1 MTIATTS
8 LALAL
13 LQVPQLPPSVHY
25 GEHAVGMTT
34 AVAVDARQHFDP
46 WGAAYG
52 RPEYRAMLRRVEAS
66 GQRRTVVFQLWYP
79 ATPASGATRLDGPR
93 SPFPAASGRRANS
106 YDLFFQ
112 EPEMAHAAIVRP
124 PAPEF
129 VHVRGGGTLADAEA
143 EQRRTAMDWLT
154 ELLAGKLLGGWQDAR
169 PADGAF
175 PVIVLAH
182 GLGGHH
188 ALWVSLAEFLASHGY
203 IVAAPTFVSDGAAAM
218 VFHDEDSPYAR
229 QASPEE
235 LRRTYRL
242 LAFEPKVVP
251 YFFRLLFG
259 GEGDEAPPSPE
270 AFGRAGATIAP
281 GGVERA
287 TTMMRNL
294 FRQRVFDT
302 GLVLHTTRLL
312 GADRETCSTALTVMG
327 ATSTARN
334 LCGFLTGRI
343 DDGPAGVGGHSLGS
357 MTAQFAADALPGVA
371 AALGFNNGPPFKWTP
386 EEMLAGEATEEG
398 LPGGVRKPLMLMIGD
413 EDAFVQSVFMG
424 LFQSEVEK
432 AGGDP
437 AEAFPLEPERALPD
451 RIDNPQPVAMSTW
464 RRALS
469 DRVLVTVRDVDHSIL
484 VEDLMRNVPW
494 PAFARGDLPFGIG
507 ATRRRKPTG
516 DAALDADPEPGE
528 RYELLGWAPVE
539 GPGDAGGD
547 GEAYLPHVVRD
558 WYALAWF
565 DWHLKGDRE
574 AERRLAGD
582 DPFGALTAVLRE
594 FR

>member
-1 MTIATTS
+1 MTITTAS

-13 LQVPQLPPSVHY
+13 LQVPQLPPAVHY
-25 GEHAVGMTT
+25 GEYAVGTT
-34 AVAVDARQHFDP
+34 TGVAVDARQRFDP

-52 RPEYRAMLRRVEAS
+52 RPQYRAMVRRVEAS
-66 GQRRTVVFQLWYP
+66 GQRRAVVFQLWYP
-79 ATPASGATRLDGPR
+79 ATPASGAARLAGPR
-93 SPFPAASGRRANS
+93 SPFPAASGRRANY

-112 EPEMAHAAIVRP
+112 EAGMARETLVQL
-124 PAPEF
+124 APEL
-129 VHVRGGGTLADAEA
+129 VHVRGGGTLADAATE
-143 EQRRTAMDWLT
+143 EQRAAMD
-154 ELLAGKLLGGWQDAR
+154 ELSELVAGKLLGGWQDAR

-182 GLGGHH
+182 GLSGHH
-188 ALWVSLAEFLASHGY
+188 ALWVSLAEFLASRGY
-203 IVAAPTFVSDGAAAM
+203 VVAAPTFVSDGTAAM

-251 YFFRLLFG
+251 YFFRLLFDYQ
-259 GEGDEAPPSPE
+259 GDEVFPSPE
-270 AFGRAGATIAP
+270 AYGPDGEKIAP

-294 FRQRVFDT
+294 FRQRVSDM

-312 GADRETCSTALTVMG
+312 GADRESCATALAAMG
-327 ATSTARN
+327 ATSAARN
-334 LCGFLTGRI
+334 LCGLLTGRI
-343 DDGPAGVGGHSLGS
+343 ADGPAGVGGHSLGS
-357 MTAQFAADALPGVA
+357 MTAHFAADALPDVA
-371 AALGFNNGPPFKWTP
+371 ASLGFNNGPPFKWTP

-398 LPGGVRKPLMLMIGD
+398 LPGGARKPLLLMIGD

-424 LFQSEVEK
+424 LFQSRVRR

-451 RIDNPQPVAMSTW
+451 RFDNPQPVALSTW
-464 RRALS
+464 RRALL
-469 DRVLVTVRDVDHSIL
+469 DRVLVTVRDVDHSVL
-484 VEDLMRNVPW
+484 VEDLMRDVPW
-494 PAFARGDLPFGIG
+494 PAFERGELPFGIN
-507 ATRRRKPTG
+507 AERRRKPTG
-516 DAALDADPEPGE
+516 GAALDADPEPGE
-528 RYELLGWAPVE
+528 RYDLLGWAAVE

-558 WYALAWF
+558 WYALTWF
-565 DWHLKGDRE
+565 DWHLKGDQE
-574 AERRLAGD
+574 AQRRLAGE
-582 DPFGALTAVLRE
+582 DPFGALTSVRRE